1 MRHLFPPAGMKATLA
16 LAALLLVATAALA
29 GDKQDVKGRITGN
42 DKLIPD
48 VYSEAAKP
56 ENHRWNWREPS
67 PTVPPGARVLAGD
80 PSREVCIAA
89 FVPSPQPALQPVL
102 VKVTGGRTIP
112 ATIVVTPGTR
122 LSFKN
127 VDPFVHSLFQ
137 VNEPKFGPIVTGVNS
152 SREWTAPSTAARY
165 EIRDTLFPSLRMYV
179 RVETQVVGFVYP
191 SARDGSF
198 TLQLAPGDYV
208 LKAFFA
214 GNQVGKDVTG
224 VHVVATGPFELK
236 DPIQVGGDAK

>member
-1 MRHLFPPAGMKATLA
+1 MADNKI
-16 LAALLLVATAALA
+16 
-29 GDKQDVKGRITGN
+29 DVKGRIAGN
-42 DKLIPD
+42 EKLIPD

-67 PTVPPGARVLAGD
+67 PTVPPAARVLSGD

-89 FVPSPQPALQPVL
+89 FLSQPQAALQPVL

-112 ATIVVTPGTR
+112 ATLVVTPGTH

-127 VDPFVHSLFQ
+127 FDPFPHELFQ
-137 VNEPKFGPIVTGVNS
+137 KDEPKWGPNVTGQNS
-152 SREWTAPSTAARY
+152 SREWTAPSKPDRY
-165 EIRDTLFPSLRMYV
+165 EIRDQLFPSLRMYV
-179 RVETQVVGFVYP
+179 RVEPQVAGFVFP

-198 TLQLAPGDYV
+198 TLQLPPGDYV

-224 VHVVATGPFELK
+224 VHVATAPVELK
-236 DPIQVGGDAK
+236 DAIQVGGDAK